1 MKQPENATLVVSIKG
16 LVDGTYPVEL
26 VAQVQQIEHIFP
38 EFTGELRITGTLRK
52 YGKRF
57 LFDLTA
63 RTSAELLCDVSGEEF
78 TETIVAECSLEYI
91 ANTQL
96 TLLKTE
102 DADREPPFYIRD
114 DEPNIDITEEIRQE
128 LAVSVPLKRVSPKY
142 RDKEFMDIFPHYAD
156 NLSTSTEAAPKVD
169 DRWAALKNISFD
181 KR

>member
-1 MKQPENATLVVSIKG
+1 MKQSENATLVVSIKG

-26 VAQVQQIEHIFP
+26 VALVQKIEHISP
-38 EFTGELRITGTLRK
+38 EFTGELTITGTLRK
-52 YGKRF
+52 HGKRF

-63 RTSAELLCDVSGEEF
+63 EASARLLCDVSGEEF
-78 TETIVAECSLEYI
+78 TETIVATSSLEYI

-96 TLLKTE
+96 ALLKSE
-102 DADREPPFYIRD
+102 DTDREPPFYIRD
-114 DEPNIDITEEIRQE
+114 DETSIDITEEMRQE

-142 RDKEFMDIFPHYAD
+142 RDKEFTDIFPEYAD
-156 NLSTSTEAAPKVD
+156 KPSAEAAPKLD